1 MWPSKFSVGTIMV
14 CCTNPIIIKCNII
27 DQYEAISAECQCSQ
41 LKKKS
46 PTDSNQIL
54 NLVNIV
60 GYNSNDR
67 KIRN

>member
-1 MWPSKFSVGTIMV
+1 M
-14 CCTNPIIIKCNII
+14 
-27 DQYEAISAECQCSQ
+27 QYYRSIRAISAERQCSQ